1 MEVTDVSSRL
11 LKTAEDMAVFVVE
24 VEAERLIG
32 IFVEVQEMTV
42 QNLNL
47 MEVEG
52 VADMS
57 LKFQNFEEAKGE
69 RVLKTSEDMAVFVVE
84 VQVERL
90 TAAFVE
96 VEAERS
102 NVALVEVEVERVADT
117 NLVLCTPVV

>member
-1 MEVTDVSSRL
+1 M
-11 LKTAEDMAVFVVE
+11 VE

-32 IFVEVQEMTV
+32 VFVEVQEMTV

-84 VQVERL
+84 VQVERRL
-90 TAAFVE
+90 IRTWYCVLLLS
-96 VEAERS
+96 R
-102 NVALVEVEVERVADT
+102 ALSRWTQRKRWMMQVSR
-117 NLVLCTPVV
+117 

>member
-1 MEVTDVSSRL
+1 
-11 LKTAEDMAVFVVE
+11 
-24 VEAERLIG
+24 
-32 IFVEVQEMTV
+32 MTV

-57 LKFQNFEEAKGE
+57 LKFQNFEEAKGG

-102 NVALVEVEVERVADT
+102 NVVVEVEVERVADT